1 MVAVAGLAV
10 VAAAEALVVVAAVA
24 AADAAV
30 VVVAVGQELVRAGVV
45 AVVAAAVF
53 DAVAGLG
60 WEIQLAYWAVQWEQ
74 WVSHCCW

>member
-1 MVAVAGLAV
+1 VVAVAGLAV
-10 VAAAEALVVVAAVA
+10 VAAAEELVVVAAAEA
-24 AADAAV
+24 A